1 MTHPIMYDVS
11 AIHVTHMMNVKT
23 YQDFNLLLLQ
33 SGMVISNIRLM
44 GQVTIH
50 HSFSYVE
57 LGQDVMLTMS
67 TKKERA
73 MCRTFYVTRCVL
85 FTSKAAALYCIVS
98 RVLQRE
104 RCESEIIIFL
114 IPDECKSLS

>member
-1 MTHPIMYDVS
+1 MTHPIMYDVI

-23 YQDFNLLLLQ
+23 YQDFNLCLLQ

-44 GQVTIH
+44 GQVTTH

-57 LGQDVMLTMS
+57 FGQDVMLTMS

-73 MCRTFYVTRCVL
+73 MCRTFYVTKCIL
-85 FTSKAAALYCIVS
+85 FTSKAAALYCIS
-98 RVLQRE
+98 ACPATRMLQV
-104 RCESEIIIFL
+104 
-114 IPDECKSLS
+114 K